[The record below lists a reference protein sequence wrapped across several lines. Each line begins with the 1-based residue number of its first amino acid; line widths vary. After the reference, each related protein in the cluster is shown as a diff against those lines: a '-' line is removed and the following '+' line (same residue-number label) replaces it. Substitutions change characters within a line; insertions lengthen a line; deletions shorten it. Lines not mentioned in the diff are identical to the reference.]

1 MGSLLSKQQKNA
13 KSGMIS
19 SNVGFR
25 SEGFSDETDYPTRRP
40 SARSKSRVLL
50 FGRRGSVRGLS
61 GGRARSRDLVKSE
74 THAHIHTGRDLGRA
88 KSACRATIGSSLGLG
103 NGQSNKTNPEK
114 KPTTVRALLPQL
126 ESFPLS
132 PVAFWT
138 RKVVKKLNTTSVFSF
153 VSSPKLLIR
162 RGRSGGGTLHGL
174 WLRSGVCPRFGI
186 IASAGSC
193 ALGRFTFFL
202 YRPSESKTCHSL
214 LPPIDV

>member
-13 KSGMIS
+13 TSGMIS

-74 THAHIHTGRDLGRA
+74 THAHIHTCRDLGRA

-103 NGQSNKTNPEK
+103 NGQSNKTKN
-114 KPTTVRALLPQL
+114 LLQCEPYCPNL
-126 ESFPLS
+126 SRFPC
-132 PVAFWT
+132 
-138 RKVVKKLNTTSVFSF
+138 
-153 VSSPKLLIR
+153 
-162 RGRSGGGTLHGL
+162 
-174 WLRSGVCPRFGI
+174 LRSLFGLEK
-186 IASAGSC
+186 S
-193 ALGRFTFFL
+193 
-202 YRPSESKTCHSL
+202 
-214 LPPIDV
+214 